1 MKLLKSLFL
10 GVYVTWLA
18 VVGLYALAL
27 LVTGT
32 EAMLSW
38 AGVALAA
45 LPLLLYLVIALARRQ
60 PRAKRHPVGYSVA
73 SGLGL
78 VITMITS
85 YRFGDAAGDLHLLA
99 GITVIGWVLYLRWYS
114 A

>member
-1 MKLLKSLFL
+1 M
-10 GVYVTWLA
+10 VAARNEA
-18 VVGLYALAL
+18 V
-27 LVTGT
+27 
-32 EAMLSW
+32 LSW

-45 LPLLLYLVIALARRQ
+45 LPLLLYLVIALVRRQ
-60 PRAKRHPVGYSVA
+60 PRAMRHPVGYSVA

-78 VITMITS
+78 VITMIAS

-99 GITVIGWVLYLRWYS
+99 GVSLIGWLLYLRWYS

>member
-1 MKLLKSLFL
+1 MKLLKTLFI
-10 GVYVTWLA
+10 GVYIAWLA
-18 VVGLYALAL
+18 TVGLYALAM
-27 LVTGT
+27 VAAGN

-45 LPLLLYLVIALARRQ
+45 LPLLLYLIIALVRRK
-60 PRAKRHPVGYSVA
+60 PRAEHHPVGYSVA

-78 VITMITS
+78 VITMIAS
-85 YRFGDAAGDLHLLA
+85 YRFGDAAGDLHIPA
-99 GITVIGWVLYLRWYS
+99 GVSLIGWLLYLRWYS

>member
-1 MKLLKSLFL
+1 MKLMKTLFISAFIA
-10 GVYVTWLA
+10 WLA
-18 VVGLYALAL
+18 AVGLYALAM
-27 LVTGT
+27 VAAGN

-45 LPLLLYLVIALARRQ
+45 LPLLLYLVIAMLRRQ
-60 PRAKRHPVGYSVA
+60 PRAERHPVGYSVA

-78 VITMITS
+78 VITMIAS

-99 GITVIGWVLYLRWYS
+99 GISLIGWLLYLRWYS
-114 A
+114 T